1 MYMNSIS
8 TTSEKLIFFSKC
20 IYFQHIVFT
29 LSQFH
34 VAV

>member
-1 MYMNSIS
+1 MYMNPTSV
-8 TTSEKLIFFSKC
+8 TSEKLIFFSKC
-20 IYFQHIVFT
+20 IYFQHMVFT